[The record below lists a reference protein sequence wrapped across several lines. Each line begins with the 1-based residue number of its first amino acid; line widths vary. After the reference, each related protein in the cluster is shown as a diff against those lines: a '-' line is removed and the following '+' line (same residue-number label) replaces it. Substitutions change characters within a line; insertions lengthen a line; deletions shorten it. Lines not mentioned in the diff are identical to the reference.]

1 MLTYAD
7 ARQVSELLSGIRV
20 LKYFSWERPAM
31 EKVMQVRHK
40 EMTTLWRFGL
50 LGALQGVLWHSTTAF
65 VALAIF
71 GTYTYLGNRY
81 PVYLPYCV
89 VWHSTTAFVALAIFG
104 TYTHIPRQQVPSL
117 LALLLQKYKY

>member
-1 MLTYAD
+1 MLAYGD
-7 ARQVSELLSGIRV
+7 AWQVSELLSGIRV

-40 EMTTLWRFGL
+40 EMTTLWRFGI

-65 VALAIF
+65 VAIAIF

-81 PVYLPYCV
+81 
-89 VWHSTTAFVALAIFG
+89 G
-104 TYTHIPRQQVPSL
+104 TQFTCFTGANVQILTLRTLVRWAPTHTC
-117 LALLLQKYKY
+117 